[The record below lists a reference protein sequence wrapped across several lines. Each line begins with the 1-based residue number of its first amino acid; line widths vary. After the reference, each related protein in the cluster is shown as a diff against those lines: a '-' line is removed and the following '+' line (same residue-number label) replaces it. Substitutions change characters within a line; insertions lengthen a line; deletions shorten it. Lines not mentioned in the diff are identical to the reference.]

1 MSEAASE
8 IDIIKRVIL
17 LSVTVIGSP
26 FLICSRKIWKTD
38 PLEPITLPKRT
49 IANLVL
55 PRPRYELAFSVNLSA
70 NNLLAPNVLVGFV
83 ALSVLIK
90 INLEMSSKRAA
101 SKILLVPVT
110 FVFTASNGFCSQ
122 ISICFIAAA

>member
-1 MSEAASE
+1 MSEAASG

-26 FLICSRKIWKTD
+26 FLTCSRKIWKTD
-38 PLEPITLPKRT
+38 PREPITLPKRT
-49 IANLVL
+49 MAKIVL
-55 PRPRYELAFSVNLSA
+55 PRPRYELAFAVSLSA
-70 NNLLAPNVLVGFV
+70 NSLLAPKVLVGLV

-90 INLEMSSKRAA
+90 INFETSSKSAV
-101 SKILLVPVT
+101 SKILLVPIT

-122 ISICFIAAA
+122 ISTCFIAAA